1 MTISTAAA
9 PALTT
14 AADFTPEQLELR
26 SARGASWT
34 RC

>member
-1 MTISTAAA
+1 MTISPAA

-14 AADFTPEQLELR
+14 AADFTPEQLELQA